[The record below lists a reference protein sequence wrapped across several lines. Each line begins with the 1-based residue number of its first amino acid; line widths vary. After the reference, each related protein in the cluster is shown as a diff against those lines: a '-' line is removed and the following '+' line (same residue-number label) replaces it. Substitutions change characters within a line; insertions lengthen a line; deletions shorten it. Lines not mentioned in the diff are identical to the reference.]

1 MKKFTNQTKTRKA
14 MYKEQQREMKAVN
27 ALLKILIGIV
37 VLMFVSAFAM
47 SAFGQITW
55 RGDAKAEQATSS
67 WRDTIP
73 GSHTEYFEGM
83 TLVYTC
89 THPNQ
94 HGPAWRLNTPPCQ
107 PVAIKLPRHVE
118 KGSKKPTR

>member
-1 MKKFTNQTKTRKA
+1 MKKHENDNWIWVIIVWALF
-14 MYKEQQREMKAVN
+14 
-27 ALLKILIGIV
+27 ALLILPKP
-37 VLMFVSAFAM
+37 AH
-47 SAFGQITW
+47 GQ
-55 RGDAKAEQATSS
+55 S
-67 WRDTIP
+67 RDTIP
-73 GSHTEYFEGM
+73 GSHTGYFQGQ
-83 TLVYTC
+83 TLIYTC